1 MTRIQRREAER
12 KGLWEV
18 RFILS
23 GVPLPGDEVIV
34 NDKLRFVRLSEKEEN
49 SHLPVRAFVK
59 AVGTSTQ
66 VRSLAERYLKDFI
79 GLYSNM
85 VRSAI
90 RIIRNNGASELPSE
104 FVPPGTEHLGAIS
117 RLLTLVVVPPKS
129 KEELNKNLSLAAEI
143 MDSINFDSEAKLYL
157 RIALDYLL
165 NSKLAEGI
173 EAKLIN
179 GMIAIEALFG
189 EDRELKYRIS
199 HRVSCLLGKNNSKR
213 ERIFEAMKTLY
224 DKRSAL
230 VHGAARVRKKD
241 KVSWEDIKKLQSYL
255 ADSIDRF
262 MVLSQRYSR
271 HSILDTLDKAVVN
284 NKKRKDLYE
293 ECENLLQE
301 ARKD

>member
-1 MTRIQRREAER
+1 LTRIQRREAER

-23 GVPLPGDEVIV
+23 GVPLPGDEVVV
-34 NDKLRFVRLSEKEEN
+34 NDKLRFVRLSVKEEH
-49 SHLPVRAFVK
+49 SRLPVRAFVK
-59 AVGTSTQ
+59 VVGTSSE

-85 VRSAI
+85 VHSAI
-90 RIIRNNGASELPSE
+90 RIIRDDGASELQSE
-104 FVPPGTEHLGAIS
+104 FVPPGTKYLGAMS
-117 RLLTLVVVPPKS
+117 RLVKVVTISSKS
-129 KEELNKNLSLAAEI
+129 KKELNKNLSLAAEI
-143 MDSINFDSEAKLYL
+143 MDSIDFDSKAKLYL
-157 RIALDYLL
+157 RIAFDYLL
-165 NSKLAEGI
+165 NCKLAEEI

-189 EDRELKYRIS
+189 EDHELKYRIS
-199 HRVSCLLGKNNSKR
+199 HRVSCLLGKNDCKR
-213 ERIFEAMKTLY
+213 EKIFETMKSLY

-241 KVSWEDIKKLQSYL
+241 KVLWEDIRKLQSYL

-262 MVLSQRYSR
+262 MALSQRYSR
-271 HSILDTLDKAVVN
+271 KNILDTLDKAVVN

-293 ECENLLQE
+293 ECENFLHE
-301 ARKD
+301 ARRD

>member
-1 MTRIQRREAER
+1 M
-12 KGLWEV
+12 
-18 RFILS
+18 
-23 GVPLPGDEVIV
+23 PLPVDEVVV

-49 SHLPVRAFVK
+49 SYLPVRAFVK
-59 AVGTSTQ
+59 AVGTSSQ
-66 VRSLAERYLKDFI
+66 VGSLAERYLKDFI

-85 VRSAI
+85 MIHSAI
-90 RIIRNNGASELPSE
+90 RIIRGDGASELPSE
-104 FVPPGTEHLGAIS
+104 FVPPGTKYLGAMS
-117 RLLTLVVVPPKS
+117 RLLTLVAVSPKS
-129 KEELNKNLSLAAEI
+129 KEELNKNLSLVAEI
-143 MDSINFDSEAKLYL
+143 MDSIDLDSKAKLYL
-157 RIALDYLL
+157 RIALDCLL
-165 NSKLAEGI
+165 NFKLAEEI

-199 HRVSCLLGKNNSKR
+199 HRVSCLLGKNNSER
-213 ERIFEAMKTLY
+213 EKIFEVMKTLY

-230 VHGAARVRKKD
+230 VHGAVRVRKKD
-241 KVSWEDIKKLQSYL
+241 KVSWGDIRKLQLYL

-271 HSILDTLDKAVVN
+271 KNILDTLDKAVVN

-301 ARKD
+301 ARKN